1 MPKIAAR
8 YTVTLDRTDGGE
20 PIEER
25 DVLEV
30 QLRFGTVSIMDAGGR
45 LFVGDAWS
53 SLEVRR
59 IEDTAQVEIVAPPPP
74 RQRRATRAVRQA
86 RPAKR

>member
-25 DVLEV
+25 DVLDV
-30 QLRFGTVSIMDAGGR
+30 QLRFGTVTIMDASGR

-53 SLEVRR
+53 SLEVLR
-59 IEDTAQVEIVAPPPP
+59 IEDTARADIVAPPLS
-74 RQRRATRAVRQA
+74 RQRRPTRAVRQA
-86 RPAKR
+86 ARARR

>member
-1 MPKIAAR
+1 MSKTAAR

-30 QLRFGTVSIMDAGGR
+30 QLRFGTVTIMDARGR
-45 LFVGDAWS
+45 LFAGDAWS

-59 IEDTAQVEIVAPPPP
+59 IEDTAQAEIVAPPPP
-74 RQRRATRAVRQA
+74 RQKRPGRPVRQA
-86 RPAKR
+86 GPPGR

>member
-1 MPKIAAR
+1 MPKNAAR

-25 DVLEV
+25 DVLDV
-30 QLRFGTVSIMDAGGR
+30 QLRFGTVTIMDARAR

-59 IEDTAQVEIVAPPPP
+59 IEDTAQSDIVPPPPP
-74 RQRRATRAVRQA
+74 RQRRPTRAVRQA
-86 RPAKR
+86 GRAKR

>member
-53 SLEVRR
+53 SGGSRIRR
-59 IEDTAQVEIVAPPPP
+59 RSRSSPLHRRARDGRQGRCGRRAPPSDE
-74 RQRRATRAVRQA
+74 A
-86 RPAKR
+86 

>member
-1 MPKIAAR
+1 MAKIAAR

-30 QLRFGTVSIMDAGGR
+30 QLRFGTVTIMDADGR
-45 LFVGDAWS
+45 LFGGDAWS

-59 IEDTAQVEIVAPPPP
+59 IEDTARADILAPPPP
-74 RQRRATRAVRQA
+74 RQRRQGRPVRQA
-86 RPAKR
+86 GRPKR

>member
-1 MPKIAAR
+1 MAKIAAR

-30 QLRFGTVSIMDAGGR
+30 QLRFGTVTIMDADGR
-45 LFVGDAWS
+45 LFGGDAWS

-59 IEDTAQVEIVAPPPP
+59 IEDTARADQAM
-74 RQRRATRAVRQA
+74 RLDRRAAIALGGGQA
-86 RPAKR
+86 PKPRR